1 MKIKLFKM
9 GMLHTNCYVAS
20 EDKDAVIIDPPMY
33 SREVADYIEENKL
46 EVRAILLTHGHFDHA
61 LGSPEF
67 SKKYGVK
74 VYMSKDDRDLLFD
87 CTKDGAYVVGV
98 SFKAP
103 EFPPLEYAADGD
115 ELTFGKLKFRVIS
128 TPGHTAGGLSY
139 YNEADGVLF
148 SGDTLFH
155 SCVGR
160 SDLYSSSTED
170 LVHSIREK
178 LYKLPDSTKVYC
190 GHGDFTDIGFE
201 KKNNLYIPE

>member
-1 MKIKLFKM
+1 
-9 GMLHTNCYVAS
+9 MLHTNCYVAS
-20 EDKDAVIIDPPMY
+20 EDGDAVIIDPPVY
-33 SREVADYIEENKL
+33 SQEAADYIEENRL
-46 EVRAILLTHGHFDHA
+46 RIRAVLLTHGHFDHA

-74 VYMSKDDRDLLFD
+74 VYMSEADRGLLFD

-103 EFPPLEYAADGD
+103 EFPPLEYVKDKD
-115 ELTFGKLKFRVIS
+115 ELCFGKITFSVIS
-128 TPGHTAGGLSY
+128 TPGHTAGGVSY
-139 YNEADGVLF
+139 YNAKASVLF

-160 SDLYSSSTED
+160 SDLYSSSTEA
-170 LVHSIREK
+170 LTNSIREK